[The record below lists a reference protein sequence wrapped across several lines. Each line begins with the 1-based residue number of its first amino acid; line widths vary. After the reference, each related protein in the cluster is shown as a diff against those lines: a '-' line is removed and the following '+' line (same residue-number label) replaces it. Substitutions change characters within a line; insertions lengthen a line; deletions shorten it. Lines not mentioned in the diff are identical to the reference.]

1 MNIIPD
7 IRPDGKTIT
16 LTALQDGPGI
26 PIALNP
32 LTAALQLGIELPLYV
47 PWQSKP
53 VAGVSMRPDG
63 TIELHKT
70 IAASIH
76 LVTSPRGIAF
86 DCDLFARACGLGAT
100 VVKVSDRE
108 SGDTYA
114 TDVATFERYS
124 FTQDRQHGAQR
135 FLKLQFWSINGQA
148 PAYGQPAD
156 PAQADLQPALFGGA
170 A

>member
-1 MNIIPD
+1 MSIISPSV
-7 IRPDGKTIT
+7 ISGNP
-16 LTALQDGPGI
+16 

-32 LTAALQLGIELPLYV
+32 LTAALQLGVEIPLFI
-47 PWQSKP
+47 PQQSKP
-53 VAGVSMRPDG
+53 VAGVAMRPDG

-86 DCDLFARACGLGAT
+86 DADLFARACELGAT
-100 VVKVSDRE
+100 VVRVRDRE
-108 SGDTYA
+108 TGDTYT

-148 PAYGQPAD
+148 PAYSQPAD
-156 PAQADLQPALFGGA
+156 PDPADLQPELFGGQP
-170 A
+170 